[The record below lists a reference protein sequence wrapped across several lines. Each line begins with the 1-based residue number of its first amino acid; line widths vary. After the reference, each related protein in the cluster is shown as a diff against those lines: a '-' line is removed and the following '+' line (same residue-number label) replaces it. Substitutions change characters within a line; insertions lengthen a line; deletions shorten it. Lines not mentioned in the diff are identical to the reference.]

1 MPSNASQLHARIPQN
16 SVTVARDRR
25 CLRMHS
31 GKRTSRKTSEM
42 EQGMPPSHVTVQQVA
57 DDLQVHERTVQR
69 WIADGTLKALRVG
82 PTLLRINVQDLEV
95 FLSGGGAT
103 QAQDKAVMGA
113 APAQSGES
121 RA

>member
-1 MPSNASQLHARIPQN
+1 
-16 SVTVARDRR
+16 
-25 CLRMHS
+25 
-31 GKRTSRKTSEM
+31 
-42 EQGMPPSHVTVQQVA
+42 MPPSHVTVQQVA

-82 PTLLRINVQDLEV
+82 PTLLRINVEDLYA

-103 QAQDKAVMGA
+103 QAQDEAVIGTV
-113 APAQSGES
+113 PGQSGEH